1 MASHYAVF
9 GAQGRLTEKV
19 TQGEMQMFLRASICP
34 VLLRKA
40 GRRGSFPALPAGQA
54 LEALSRG
61 LLISASHWSSGRET
75 DRNHLADGAV
85 QVVCLYLLAT
95 VSEASEKLFALCTI
109 PNTYL
114 SYEIKK
120 KKIQDLAMLALQF
133 IKAVLS

>member
-1 MASHYAVF
+1 
-9 GAQGRLTEKV
+9 
-19 TQGEMQMFLRASICP
+19 MFLRASICP

-61 LLISASHWSSGRET
+61 LLISASRWSSGRET
-75 DRNHLADGAV
+75 ERNHLADCAV

-95 VSEASEKLFALCTI
+95 VSEASEKPFALCTI

-120 KKIQDLAMLALQF
+120 KKKYKI
-133 IKAVLS
+133 